1 MVMDLSNEFW
11 IDELQKIGKVGIF
24 SFDMRSHT
32 VTASEKGYELFGISG
47 RKMEGTKDWLEVIHP
62 SQRQELSSYFME
74 AIKTGKDFDK
84 EFKIVE
90 ENNETERWVELKGKV
105 FYDDQGMPEKLSG
118 TIHDVSEIKKSE
130 EKYKKLYIEFQEK
143 ESLLVSLINSI
154 PDLIFYKDINSRY
167 LGCNKAYE
175 NYSGMK
181 EEDIVGHSDF
191 DIFDEEEASFYRE
204 MDAKM
209 IEKEEK
215 VSYEQWIK
223 YPDSRE
229 ALLDTIK
236 TPYYDSEGNILGII
250 GICRDITERIKKEE
264 LQRKMEEETIRLD
277 KLKENDRIKTEFFAN
292 ISHELRTPINV
303 IFSALQMQEILFK
316 EDKNEN
322 ASIDKFKYIKM
333 MKQNCYRLLRLIN
346 NLIDIT
352 KFDNGYFSINERNQD
367 IIQLVE
373 DVVLSVADYIEKK
386 GISVTFDTDA
396 EEKVIAVDTEKMER
410 IILNLLSNAVKFT
423 PSGGKIDVYIEDN
436 DSDVCIRIKD
446 TGIGIPQE
454 KLNMIFER
462 FVQVDKSLTR
472 NHEGSGIGL
481 SIVKSLVEQHG
492 GNISVKSEEGK
503 GTEFIIHIPCKLAV
517 WEAST
522 KNTGNTQISDD
533 FIEKINIE
541 FSDIYN

>member
-1 MVMDLSNEFW
+1 MDLSNEFW

-24 SFDMRSHT
+24 SFDMKNYT

-47 RKMEGTKDWLEVIHP
+47 KKMEGTKDWLEVIHP

-105 FYDDQGMPEKLSG
+105 FYDDQGIPEKLSG
-118 TIHDVSEIKKSE
+118 TIHDVTEIKKSE

-175 NYSGMK
+175 KYSGMD
-181 EEDIVGHSDF
+181 EEDIIGQSDF
-191 DIFDEEEASFYRE
+191 DIFDEEEALFYRK
-204 MDAKM
+204 MDAEM

-215 VSYEQWIK
+215 VSYEEWIK

-229 ALLDTIK
+229 VLLDTIK
-236 TPYYDSEGNILGII
+236 TPYYDSEGNVLGII

-264 LQRKMEEETIRLD
+264 LQRKMEEEAIRLD
-277 KLKENDRIKTEFFAN
+277 KLKETDRIKTEFFAN

-303 IFSALQMQEILFK
+303 IFSAIQMQEILFK
-316 EDKNEN
+316 EDLNEN

-386 GISVTFDTDA
+386 GISVTFDTDV

-423 PSGGKIDVYIEDN
+423 PSGGKIDVYIEN
-436 DSDVCIRIKD
+436 NHSEVCIRIKD

-492 GNISVKSEEGK
+492 GSISVKSEEGK
-503 GTEFIIHIPCKLAV
+503 GTEFIINIPCKLV
-517 WEAST
+517 LCEAPT

-541 FSDIYN
+541 FSDIYS

>member
-1 MVMDLSNEFW
+1 
-11 IDELQKIGKVGIF
+11 
-24 SFDMRSHT
+24 
-32 VTASEKGYELFGISG
+32 
-47 RKMEGTKDWLEVIHP
+47 
-62 SQRQELSSYFME
+62 ME

-105 FYDDQGMPEKLSG
+105 FYDDQGIPEKLSG
-118 TIHDVSEIKKSE
+118 TIHDVTEIKKSE

-175 NYSGMK
+175 KYSGMD
-181 EEDIVGHSDF
+181 EEDIIGQSDF
-191 DIFDEEEASFYRE
+191 DIFDEEEALFYRK
-204 MDAKM
+204 MDAEM

-215 VSYEQWIK
+215 VSYEEWIK

-229 ALLDTIK
+229 VLLDTIK
-236 TPYYDSEGNILGII
+236 TPYYDSEGNVLGII

-264 LQRKMEEETIRLD
+264 LQRKMEEEAIRLD
-277 KLKENDRIKTEFFAN
+277 KLKETDRIKTEFFAN

-303 IFSALQMQEILFK
+303 IFSAIQMQEILFK
-316 EDKNEN
+316 EDLNEN

-386 GISVTFDTDA
+386 GISVTFDTDV

-423 PSGGKIDVYIEDN
+423 PSGGKIDVYIEN
-436 DSDVCIRIKD
+436 NHSEVCIRIKD

-492 GNISVKSEEGK
+492 GSISVKSEEGK
-503 GTEFIIHIPCKLAV
+503 GTEFIINIPCKLV
-517 WEAST
+517 LCEAPT

-541 FSDIYN
+541 FSDIYS

>member
-1 MVMDLSNEFW
+1 MDLSNEFW